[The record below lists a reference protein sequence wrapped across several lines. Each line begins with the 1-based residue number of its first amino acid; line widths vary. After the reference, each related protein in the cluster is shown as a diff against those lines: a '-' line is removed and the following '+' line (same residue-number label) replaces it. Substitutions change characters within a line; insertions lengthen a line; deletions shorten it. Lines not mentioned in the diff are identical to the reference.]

1 MTKIVA
7 ATILFA
13 IAAVMFF
20 AGIPPFPQRGGGAG
34 EEPVE
39 EARTADV
46 APVLPLAGEVAPAFQ
61 VDIKPEIGGKVRKIH
76 VREGQEVRKG
86 DELITIDDTEL
97 LSERARVEAEI
108 EGARLAVGKTG
119 GNFERARQLFE
130 QRLLSRE
137 EFSNLEADHKISQNE
152 LQLAERRLRMVDDRI
167 DKTRILSPADGTVLD
182 VPVSEGQ
189 VVVGAASV
197 NSGTSL
203 MVVADLSRLMV
214 NTHVNQLDAGKI
226 SKGTVMKVSP
236 PGGGGGAVGA
246 RIVSIAPQATVK
258 SNIKGF
264 EVAGVIEGDA
274 HGLKPG
280 VSVSMEVPLGRAEGV
295 VAVPV
300 TCVFEEDGE
309 KVVYLKT
316 DEGTERRVVEVGLV
330 DLSLAEIKSGLS
342 AGDRVL
348 AVKPASKP

>member
-1 MTKIVA
+1 
-7 ATILFA
+7 
-13 IAAVMFF
+13 
-20 AGIPPFPQRGGGAG
+20 
-34 EEPVE
+34 
-39 EARTADV
+39 
-46 APVLPLAGEVAPAFQ
+46 
-61 VDIKPEIGGKVRKIH
+61 
-76 VREGQEVRKG
+76 
-86 DELITIDDTEL
+86 
-97 LSERARVEAEI
+97 
-108 EGARLAVGKTG
+108 
-119 GNFERARQLFE
+119 
-130 QRLLSRE
+130 
-137 EFSNLEADHKISQNE
+137 
-152 LQLAERRLRMVDDRI
+152 MVDDRI

-182 VPVSEGQ
+182 VPVNEGQ

-236 PGGGGGAVGA
+236 PGGGGSAVGA

-300 TCVFEEDGE
+300 TCVFEEGGE

>member
-7 ATILFA
+7 AIILSA

-20 AGIPPFPQRGGGAG
+20 AGVPPFPQRGGGAG

-39 EARTADV
+39 EARIADV

-119 GNFERARQLFE
+119 GNFERASQLFE

-203 MVVADLSRLMV
+203 MVVADLSRLLV
-214 NTHVNQLDAGKI
+214 KTHVNQLDAGKI

-236 PGGGGGAVGA
+236 PGGGGPVGA
-246 RIVSIAPQATVK
+246 RIVSIAPQATVE
-258 SNIKGF
+258 SDIKGF
-264 EVAGVIEGDA
+264 KVEGAVDGDA

-300 TCVFEEDGE
+300 TCVFEEGGK

-316 DEGTERRVVEVGLV
+316 DAGVERREVEVGLV
-330 DLSLAEIKSGLS
+330 DISLAEVKSGLS
-342 AGDRVL
+342 ARDRVL
-348 AVKPASKP
+348 AAKPASKP

>member
-7 ATILFA
+7 AIILSA

-39 EARTADV
+39 EARIADV

-97 LSERARVEAEI
+97 LSERARVESEI
-108 EGARLAVGKTG
+108 EGARLAVGKSG

-152 LQLAERRLRMVDDRI
+152 LELAERRLRMVDDRI

-203 MVVADLSRLMV
+203 MVIADLSQLMV

-226 SKGTVMKVSP
+226 SKGTLMKVSP
-236 PGGGGGAVGA
+236 PGGGGTVGA
-246 RIVSIAPQATVK
+246 RIVSIAPRATVE
-258 SNIKGF
+258 SDIKGF
-264 EVAGVIEGDA
+264 EVEGVVEGAA

-300 TCVFEEDGE
+300 TCVFEDGGV

-316 DEGTERRVVEVGLV
+316 DAGVERRAVEVGLV
-330 DLSLAEIKSGLS
+330 DLALAEVKSGLS

-348 AVKPASKP
+348 AAKPASKP